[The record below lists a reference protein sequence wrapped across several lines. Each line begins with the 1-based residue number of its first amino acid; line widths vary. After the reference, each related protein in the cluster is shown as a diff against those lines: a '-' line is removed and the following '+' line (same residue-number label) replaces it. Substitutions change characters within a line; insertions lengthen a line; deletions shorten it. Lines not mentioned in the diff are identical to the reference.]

1 MDLKKGFDLMNYY
14 KMKNKSNGKYLRIN
28 ENGEPTWVNE
38 NNGGIMAVE
47 NDNLTGAKNIL
58 KTILENDSVYSI
70 KDIDFIKV
78 DQKGVQL

>member
-1 MDLKKGFDLMNYY
+1 MNYY
-14 KMKNKSNGKYLRIN
+14 KMKNKSNEKYLRIN
-28 ENGEPTWVNE
+28 EDGEPTWVNE

-58 KTILENDSVYSI
+58 KTVLENDPVYSI
-70 KDIDFIKV
+70 EDIEFIKV